1 MIKVSVIIPIY
12 NMERY
17 LKECLDS
24 VLAQTL
30 KEIEII
36 CIDDGSTDY
45 SHEIL
50 LAYRERY
57 ANIFL
62 VRQENQGAGPAKNR
76 GMACAKG
83 KYICFMDPDDYYAQD
98 QALELLYKNAEENG
112 VSVCGGDFITF
123 YENGNTKRP
132 KRWFSDNQIVS
143 FKDYGNYDYFTSY
156 IIRRSFIMDNHI
168 LFPAY
173 RRYEDPPFLL
183 QVMAYA
189 ESFYAV
195 NEPVYAYRVGHKEE
209 HFTLET
215 ILDILNGIYDCFK
228 IAEQNNLVK
237 VYEEHL
243 KYKMIDYLEIIYPYI
258 GEGQKKVWDI
268 IHKIN
273 DISLRWR
280 GEILEMFRSQ
290 ESLKEYIEETRTGR
304 DHMVEAC
311 LNAEEVVIYGAGE
324 AGRFF
329 LDNYGNICR
338 HIAGFAVSKRIGD
351 SFVGG
356 YPVRMIQ
363 EYERTALVV
372 IAVSRRYMDEMRRNL
387 GKLQFINVC
396 CAEYNGLSVLKKIEN
411 RL

>member
-17 LKECLDS
+17 LRECLDS

-36 CIDDGSTDY
+36 CIDDGSADR

-50 LAYRERY
+50 LDYSRRY
-57 ANIFL
+57 TNVIL
-62 VRQENQGAGPAKNR
+62 IRQENQGAGPAKNR
-76 GMACAKG
+76 GLACAKG

-98 QALELLYKNAEENG
+98 QALELLYMKAEKNG
-112 VSVCGGDFITF
+112 VSVCGGDFISF

-132 KRWFSDNQIVS
+132 KRWFPDNRIVA
-143 FKDYGNYDYFTSY
+143 FKDYGNYYYFTSY
-156 IIRRSFIMDNHI
+156 IIRRSLIIDNHI
-168 LFPAY
+168 LFPPY
-173 RRYEDPPFLL
+173 RRYEDPPFFL
-183 QVMAYA
+183 QVMVYA
-189 ESFYAV
+189 ERFYAV
-195 NEPVYAYRVGHKEE
+195 NELVYAYRVGHKEE
-209 HFTLET
+209 QYTLET

-228 IAEQNNLVK
+228 IAEKNNLVK
-237 VYEEHL
+237 VYEEQL
-243 KYKMIDYLEIIYPYI
+243 KHKLLDYLGIIYPYI
-258 GEGQKKVWDI
+258 GEGQKNVWDI
-268 IHKIN
+268 VHKIN

-280 GEILEMFRSQ
+280 GEISEMFRSR
-290 ESLKEYIEETRTGR
+290 ESLEAYIEEIRAGR

-329 LDNYGNICR
+329 LDNYGNICH
-338 HIAGFAVSKRIGD
+338 HIVGFAVSKRIGD
-351 SFVGG
+351 SFLEG

-363 EYERTALVV
+363 EYGRTALVV
-372 IAVSRRYMDEMRRNL
+372 IAVSRRYINEMCQNL
-387 GKLQFINVC
+387 EKLQFINVC
-396 CAEYNGLSVLKKIEN
+396 CAEYDALSVLKKIEN